1 MRRSGSTTRL
11 AFLAVFTF
19 LGCEQAS
26 TSQSLEEIRGSVT
39 IERPCQYGTET
50 ELVAKKGDI
59 VRLTFPEN
67 PSGRREFIL
76 LPKADTLEWRFPYK
90 AYGIQECSTGGR
102 RYEHSKDRFFGIRGA
117 SVLVNLKVLEGAD
130 DEVTITFL
138 RG

>member
-76 LPKADTLEWRFPYK
+76 LPKADTLEWHFLIKRTVYK
-90 AYGIQECSTGGR
+90 NAQRGADATSTRKTDSSGLEVLRVGEPESLGGR
-102 RYEHSKDRFFGIRGA
+102 GR
-117 SVLVNLKVLEGAD
+117 
-130 DEVTITFL
+130 
-138 RG
+138 